1 MLAALL
7 AAVLPVLVTAGIG
20 YIWTRSGRP
29 LDGATVTPLVADIGT
44 PCLIFSTLAG
54 TAIPPEAVA
63 TTAGAAL
70 AAVAGFAVAGAAVLA
85 ASGLRLRTYLPSL
98 TFPNAGN
105 LGLPLAL
112 YAFGQEGLGH
122 AIVFFTITSIGN
134 YTIGQAIAAGAVSW
148 RGLARM
154 PILYAA
160 ALGLAASIAHIE
172 LPRWLANTVGTIGNL
187 TVPLMLMMLGSSLA
201 RLKVASLGRAVGLA
215 TVRLCMGA
223 LIGTAAA
230 ALFHLD
236 GVARPVL
243 ILLSAMPVAVY
254 NYLFALRWNN
264 EPEEIAGLVVVSTV
278 GAMVTLPA
286 LLSLLLG

>member
-7 AAVLPVLVTAGIG
+7 AAVLPVLLTAGIG
-20 YIWTRSGRP
+20 YVWTRSGRP

-44 PCLIFSTLAG
+44 PCLIFSTLAR

-70 AAVAGFAVAGAAVLA
+70 AAVAGFAAVGAAVLA
-85 ASGLRLRTYLPSL
+85 TAGLRLRTYLPSL

-112 YAFGQEGLGH
+112 YAFGPEGLGH

-134 YTIGQAIAAGAVSW
+134 YTIGQAMAAGAVSW

-160 ALGLAASIAHIE
+160 ALGLAASIGHVE
-172 LPRWLANTVGTIGNL
+172 MPRWLANTVGTIGNL

-201 RLKVASLGRAVGLA
+201 RLRVASLGRAAAVA
-215 TVRLCMGA
+215 AVRLCIGA
-223 LIGTAAA
+223 LIGTASAM
-230 ALFHLD
+230 LFHLD
-236 GVARPVL
+236 GIARPVL
-243 ILLSAMPVAVY
+243 ILQSAMPVAVY

-264 EPEEIAGLVVVSTV
+264 EPEEIAGLVVISTV